1 MDSYSFKIEAVSKE
15 HAAFVTLK
23 KLVSETYWENYN
35 ATINPEPDYFVAVR
49 DNESNWLGCFGVTL
63 AEHRPL
69 FSERYLGHPVEA
81 LLQDML
87 GVLPMRSVIAECG
100 AFASP
105 KVPGIGKILVGAMP
119 WILASFGIHYVLV
132 TITPQVKFLFK
143 KLNIPFAECKLA
155 SVDSLAEFERH
166 LWGSYYDYK
175 PVTGIVSIR
184 DGVMSSIEHRAGR
197 YPITSMLAERNLVTA
212 GVR

>member
-15 HAAFVTLK
+15 HAAFVTLR

-35 ATINPEPDYFVAVR
+35 ATINPEPDYFVAAR

-105 KVPGIGKILVGAMP
+105 KLPGIGKILVGAMP
-119 WILASFGIHYVLV
+119 WILASFGMRRIEEAHDCNEAV
-132 TITPQVKFLFK
+132 
-143 KLNIPFAECKLA
+143 
-155 SVDSLAEFERH
+155 
-166 LWGSYYDYK
+166 
-175 PVTGIVSIR
+175 GIVASGDIDIAFVDFKLGGQ
-184 DGVMSSIEHRAGR
+184 DGIGQW
-197 YPITSMLAERNLVTA
+197 
-212 GVR
+212 GV